1 MKIKVGVIFGGKS
14 VEHEVS
20 IISGIQA
27 INNMDTEKYDIIPI
41 YLSKE
46 NKMYVGPMICEVK
59 NYKDISH
66 LITNSQRVVM
76 VNNNDKVDLIKYP
89 MKKLGN
95 NLFDSLDVV
104 FPIVH
109 GTNVEDGSLQGY
121 LKVLDIPFVGCNV
134 IASSVGMDKYVM
146 KTVLKDNHIP
156 VLDCLRINDFEY
168 INDND
173 KVINNVLEQLE
184 LPVIVKPINLGSS
197 VGIKVARKKEEL
209 IECIEYAFNFSKQIL
224 VEKAITNLKEINCSV
239 LGNIK
244 DCKASEC
251 EEPISTG
258 EILSYEDKYTSNQ
271 GKTKGSK
278 GMSSLDR
285 KLPAD
290 IDQETKDI
298 IQKYAIDTF
307 KALNCNGVVRID
319 FMIDLDSNEVYV
331 NEINTIPGSL
341 AFYLWEATGIKYKEM
356 LSELIDLSF
365 IRQREE
371 NNLSFSYDTNIL
383 EGFSG
388 GSKGTKTF
396 NKQ

>member
-27 INNMDTEKYDIIPI
+27 INNMDTEKYDIVPI

-46 NKMYVGPMICEVK
+46 NKMYVGPMVSEVK
-59 NYKDISH
+59 NYKDMNH
-66 LITNSQRVVM
+66 LITSSQRVVM

-89 MKKLGN
+89 MKKIGN

-134 IASSVGMDKYVM
+134 IASSVGMDKYIM
-146 KTVLKDNHIP
+146 KTVLKDNDIP

-168 INDND
+168 IDDND
-173 KVINNVLEQLE
+173 LVVDKILEELE

-197 VGIKVARKKEEL
+197 VGIKVARNKEEL

-224 VEKAITNLKEINCSV
+224 VERAITNLKEINCSV

-244 DCKASEC
+244 DCQASEC

-271 GKTKGSK
+271 GKNKGSK

-290 IDQETKDI
+290 IDQGTKDT

-319 FMIDLDSNEVYV
+319 FMIDLDTNDIYV

-341 AFYLWEATGIKYKEM
+341 SFYLWEATGMKYKEM
-356 LSELIDLSF
+356 LSKLIDLSLM
-365 IRQREE
+365 RQREE

-388 GSKGTKTF
+388 GSKGTKI
-396 NKQ
+396 